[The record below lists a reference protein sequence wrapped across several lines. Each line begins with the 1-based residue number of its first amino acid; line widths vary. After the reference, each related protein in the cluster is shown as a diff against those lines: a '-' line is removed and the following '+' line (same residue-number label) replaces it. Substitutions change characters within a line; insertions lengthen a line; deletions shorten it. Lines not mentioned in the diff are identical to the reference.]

1 MPIAR
6 MPKEMKTESWK
17 MIEREEIMGGKGWTD
32 GYSAKAFRDK
42 RLELR

>member
-17 MIEREEIMGGKGWTD
+17 MIEREEIMGGKGWTAIRRRSL
-32 GYSAKAFRDK
+32 GVK